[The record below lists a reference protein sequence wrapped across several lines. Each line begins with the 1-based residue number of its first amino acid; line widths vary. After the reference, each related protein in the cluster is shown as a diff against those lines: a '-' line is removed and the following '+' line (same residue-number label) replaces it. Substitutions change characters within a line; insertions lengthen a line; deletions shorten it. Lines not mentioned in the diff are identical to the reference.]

1 MVKKNK
7 IINKIAIVMGSKS
20 DWPTMKYCAD
30 TLKKLKVQF
39 DAKIVSAHRT
49 PDRMYDFA
57 KNAEKKLLCN
67 YCWSWWISTF
77 TRYDCIYD
85 NTSSNRSSYRK

>member
-30 TLKKLKVQF
+30 TLKKLKVQ
-39 DAKIVSAHRT
+39 SAQGGPCPPVER
-49 PDRMYDFA
+49 
-57 KNAEKKLLCN
+57 C
-67 YCWSWWISTF
+67 
-77 TRYDCIYD
+77 
-85 NTSSNRSSYRK
+85 